1 MSKKKLNIL
10 FLHGDSYPTSRSEMK
25 ELFERELQ
33 ARGHQIHYIMFTDEI
48 EKRTMKR
55 VHNNIFHLIPSS
67 YGSKS
72 ESKRKRIIEKNAR
85 EIVKQ
90 HPIDVIQV
98 RDDIFLAM
106 LAIEL
111 CKEFDLLFAFRLS
124 TLFHSLDKDLIKHRK
139 SIGNVLRYIRGI
151 RNQRR
156 YRKVIDRCDL
166 FLPISKAM
174 EEHYRTRFP
183 NKKMLPLPLQA
194 PHDFIN
200 YRSDENNKPKSK
212 KRIIYIGQISY
223 IRNMTFMIDVLSKLS
238 EDVEIMFVGPPQQD
252 FVVDQMKA
260 HARKLGIE
268 DRMIFV
274 GKVDKSEIPKYIT
287 SAHIGISP
295 IPPLKA
301 FRMSSPTKVVEY
313 LSLGVPVVGNKEIED
328 QRYVIEESG
337 GGFAVEYDID
347 KFSEAINILLINPE
361 IKKQRGKRGKEWIE
375 ENRNYKILA
384 EKLEEAY
391 YSTINILR

>member
-1 MSKKKLNIL
+1 MNTKKPLNIL
-10 FLHGDSYPTSRSEMK
+10 FLPGDTYPAFRSEITELYEK
-25 ELFERELQ
+25 EMSS
-33 ARGHQIHYIMFTDEI
+33 RGHRIHYVMLS
-48 EKRTMKR
+48 EKIDKQVTKH
-55 VHNNIFHLIPSS
+55 VGNNIHHLVPASISERLQLIKEIANKVIKEENVDIIQSRDHIHLSKISGQLSREHGIP
-67 YGSKS
+67 
-72 ESKRKRIIEKNAR
+72 
-85 EIVKQ
+85 
-90 HPIDVIQV
+90 
-98 RDDIFLAM
+98 
-106 LAIEL
+106 
-111 CKEFDLLFAFRLS
+111 FAFHMT

-139 SIGNVLRYIRGI
+139 SFGNILRYIRGI
-151 RNQRR
+151 RNQRK
-156 YRKVIDRCDL
+156 YKKIIDSCDL

-174 EEHYRTRFP
+174 EEHYRTQFP
-183 NKKMLPLPLQA
+183 KKKMFPLPLQA
-194 PHDFIN
+194 PHQFIH
-200 YRSDENNKPKSK
+200 YEYKENNKPKSK

-361 IKKQRGKRGKEWIE
+361 IKKQRGKRGKQWIE